1 MFSIFDQHSMKGL
14 TNFDASLV
22 RSVEEI
28 RKIFIQLKTY
38 EEFKASMD
46 IPNEYLSLDN
56 LLSFLCDLLCCF
68 ILLVKFLLLMYVVEI
83 QFIVL

>member
-1 MFSIFDQHSMKGL
+1 MFPIFGQHSMKGQ

-38 EEFKASMD
+38 EEIKASMD
-46 IPNEYLSLDN
+46 IPDEDLSLDN
-56 LLSFLCDLLCCF
+56 L
-68 ILLVKFLLLMYVVEI
+68 
-83 QFIVL
+83 